1 MKIKHSRTL
10 AIILSLILAATPAVT
25 DTTAAKAAQ
34 KVTKLSVKSS
44 GSKNVKSGQ
53 KRTIIIKGTNAQK
66 ASWSVSGTG
75 KKYIKLSEKTGKKI
89 SFTVKKNATG
99 KAKITAKVAKT
110 DNKKGNSVSVSY
122 NLSCDPTAISL
133 DDKELFVGETAT
145 LKLSTKPSNAKLSGT
160 VEFKAYTDPACST
173 ESSDVTITPGKTS
186 CKFKASKIGTYY
198 VKAVCGNMSCSAKIS
213 VTDFFVNLSSAK
225 QTKTNELLVE
235 FDGDSS
241 TVAAADMKV
250 INGDGVVLDVKS
262 VVPDKDDD
270 TKAVVTTFNA
280 MKDGRENTL
289 SYGDSTVTFMAT
301 NGIAATLT
309 VTPKTAPINTKVPIE
324 IELLDVNNVQ
334 LEKYKYGSESEKYLI
349 ETEGEITPDQ
359 DSGTIVFDTIGQK
372 TDVTVTYNTGVVDS
386 NGANE
391 TMKTKITI
399 QAIAEGRIASVENI
413 KYYKSTDSQDTPM
426 SGADLEFFE
435 KNMPEKLK
443 DNPRLDGTGNISYY
457 MMGIIK
463 DEYGYRKADGSIAE
477 AGYILEP
484 SDDGMLYIG
493 DGKMMGIR
501 DGSLKVYL
509 KNDKGDILYSVP
521 VEIEALP
528 KLSSFSLSTRNISLS
543 TGNIALPGKGADT
556 NGWTAKEFV
565 SDYRR
570 VYISAK
576 DQYGDSYSGANIKI
590 IPDNSGNIEE
600 CLEMFPGD
608 TPFANGAPTD
618 MLTLEK
624 DHLFV
629 SEMVVRVKSPI
640 PNTDGGDKN
649 KKRGV
654 DYIKPGSPV
663 RNSYKIELTDVN
675 DEDLKVSQ
683 KMDVAVAGA
692 STSGTSLS
700 LVAYDR
706 YNNSDGSKVDPAL
719 ANKGGDNGTK
729 LVQFRLAVKDR
740 YGTLVC
746 YALLP
751 SLANI
756 ELHKGSVSM
765 KNDKNMYVLQNDS
778 VSGWTNEWHG
788 IDGNKYVTPG
798 GFGVVTCAATSIVNE
813 QGNFTRWS
821 EVSKNAGDDAV
832 YCIELMARNRPE
844 WDVRGSLLG
853 GSIYNGKL
861 SVAEPAEDGV
871 YTVHVKGLGISNGF
885 VQYDKKGV
893 YSASVDVKSTQVGI
907 YAELS
912 QKNVT
917 DAGDDPAM
925 VAARAFSIKA
935 GDTENYVYNSEKT
948 TPADAKS
955 GYIIAIPNKESAGYE
970 KLGNTISYKR
980 LRVYVPYKNGGS
992 AGTDVNDYTYLCR
1005 EINVSKAVN
1014 IE

>member
-53 KRTIIIKGTNAQK
+53 KRTIIIKGTNAKK

-75 KKYIKLSEKTGKKI
+75 KKYIKLSKKTGNKI

-173 ESSDVTITPGKTS
+173 ESPDVTITPGKTS

-198 VKAVCGNMSCSAKIS
+198 VKAVCGKMSCSAKIS

-225 QTKTNELLVE
+225 QTKINELLVE

-262 VVPDKDDD
+262 VVPDKDDSN
-270 TKAVVTTFNA
+270 KAVVTTFNA

-289 SYGDSTVTFMAT
+289 SYGDSTVSFMAT

-309 VTPKTAPINTKVPIE
+309 VTPKTAPIKTKVPIE

-372 TDVTVTYNTGVVDS
+372 TDITVTYNTGVVDS

-399 QAIAEGRIASVENI
+399 QAIAEGRIASVESI

-493 DGKMMGIR
+493 DGKMMGIK

-543 TGNIALPGKGADT
+543 TGNVTLPGKGPDT
-556 NGWTAKEFV
+556 KDWSAQEFV
-565 SDYRR
+565 PDYRR
-570 VYISAK
+570 IYISAK

-600 CLEMFPGD
+600 CLSMSVGNSEEALP
-608 TPFANGAPTD
+608 
-618 MLTLEK
+618 LEK
-624 DHLFV
+624 DHPFV
-629 SEMVVRVKSPI
+629 DQMVVRVNGQI

-692 STSGTSLS
+692 STSGTALS
-700 LVAYDR
+700 LVAYER
-706 YNNSDGSKVDPAL
+706 YNNGDGSKQNPAL
-719 ANKGGDNGTK
+719 VNRNGDNVNTK
-729 LVQFRLAVKDR
+729 LVEFRLAVKDK

-751 SLANI
+751 SLSAI
-756 ELHKGSVSM
+756 ELHKGGVSL
-765 KNDKNMYVLQNDS
+765 KNDKNMKVIQSNP
-778 VSGWTNEWHG
+778 VGGWTNGWTG
-788 IDGNKYVTPG
+788 IGGNEYVTPG
-798 GFGVVTCAATSIVNE
+798 GFGVVTCAAT
-813 QGNFTRWS
+813 GLPDTRWS
-821 EVSKNAGDDAV
+821 KVSKDAGNNAV
-832 YCIELMARNRPE
+832 YCIELVARNRPE
-844 WDVRGSLLG
+844 WNVRGSLLG
-853 GSIYNGKL
+853 GSIFDGKIK
-861 SVAEPAEDGV
+861 VAEPAEDGV

-907 YAELS
+907 YAELN

-917 DAGDDPAM
+917 DTDGDPAM

-935 GDTENYVYNSEKT
+935 GDTDSYVYNSEKT

-955 GYIIAIPNKESAGYE
+955 GYIIALPNKESAGYE

-980 LRVYVPYKNGGS
+980 LRVYIPYKNGDV
-992 AGTDVNDYTYLCR
+992 AGTDISDYTYLCR

>member
-1 MKIKHSRTL
+1 MKRKFSRIL

-75 KKYIKLSEKTGKKI
+75 KKYIKLSKKTGKKI

-225 QTKTNELLVE
+225 QTKINELLVE

-289 SYGDSTVTFMAT
+289 SYGDSNVKFMAT

-391 TMKTKITI
+391 TMKTKVTI

-493 DGKMMGIR
+493 DGKMMGIK

-543 TGNIALPGKGADT
+543 TGNVTLPGKGPDT
-556 NGWTAKEFV
+556 KDWSAQVFV
-565 SDYRR
+565 PDYRR
-570 VYISAK
+570 IYISAK

-600 CLEMFPGD
+600 CLSMSVGNSEEALP
-608 TPFANGAPTD
+608 
-618 MLTLEK
+618 LEK
-624 DHLFV
+624 DHPFV
-629 SEMVVRVKSPI
+629 DQMVVRVNGQI

-692 STSGTSLS
+692 STSGTALS
-700 LVAYDR
+700 LVAYER
-706 YNNSDGSKVDPAL
+706 YNNGDGSKQNPAL
-719 ANKGGDNGTK
+719 ANWGGDNK
-729 LVQFRLAVKDR
+729 KKVVEFRLAVKDR

-765 KNDKNMYVLQNDS
+765 KNDKNMYVKQEGN
-778 VSGWTNEWHG
+778 VAGNGWTDEW
-788 IDGNKYVTPG
+788 DGRGANKYVTPG
-798 GFGVVTCAATSIVNE
+798 GFGVVTCAAA
-813 QGNFTRWS
+813 GLPDTRWS
-821 EVSKNAGDDAV
+821 KVSSNAGGDAV
-832 YCIELMARNRPE
+832 YCIELMVRNYAE

-861 SVAEPAEDGV
+861 NVAEPAEDGI

-893 YSASVDVKSTQVGI
+893 YSATVDVKSTQVGI

-935 GDTENYVYNSEKT
+935 GDTENYIYNSEKT

-980 LRVYVPYKNGGS
+980 LRVYVPYKIAGS
-992 AGTDVNDYTYLCR
+992 AGTDILNDYVYLCR